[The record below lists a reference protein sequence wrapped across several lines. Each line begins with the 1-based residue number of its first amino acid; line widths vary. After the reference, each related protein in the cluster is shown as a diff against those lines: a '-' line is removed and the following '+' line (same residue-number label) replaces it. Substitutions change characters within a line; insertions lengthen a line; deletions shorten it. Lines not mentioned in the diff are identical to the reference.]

1 MLRAEGLS
9 FQNLNESSMDMEYSQ
24 EMLRPVIFV
33 GCGGAGVKTVTR
45 ARRMI
50 GEYLE
55 DSGWKGGIPRAWKF
69 LGIDADSFVN
79 PFLPY
84 DPNHLPSECWVEMSR
99 HFSSYQDLDSNVMA
113 RYGRAEG
120 SVNNDLI
127 GWRPNPAQLNVPIFA
142 GAGQIRAVGRMLGI
156 TSYAGTVQK
165 KIDWAFSEA
174 AAGASELLEL
184 SQHLGISSNRGE
196 QESKPIV
203 IVLGSIAGGVGSG
216 IMLDIIDLIKQ
227 THADGAFPTLIAYT
241 PDIFG
246 AVQTDGMATNAAA
259 FISEL
264 MATSW
269 SKEVSVNPFIPY
281 KGMSYKRGPHATYLI
296 GRKNLRGYDL
306 QDSSRV
312 FESIAQYLTSLTT
325 SPNAQVDFMY
335 QQTCGLAEAAQNSG
349 GYGFLYQEFPGLIN
363 SFGVAKI
370 SIGRKHFRRWL
381 EQLLGRAVIEHLARN
396 ENSDSSQIQNAGNK
410 EPFSYLQEISEW
422 PRLGNEVPYRLRPSV
437 NEFLLED
444 ESQWMRQVLFLFFGD
459 NELGSGEFPDL
470 NAVVHKIIQHRTS
483 ALGETSKSWLFDLQ
497 NSHDVIQLV
506 RDFLLS
512 DELGLKHYFE
522 ESIVDYLSPISKSL
536 LLIGDT
542 SDDRLKVNYSRAL
555 QAALQWSSPLFE
567 IDRRMC
573 AEVHPHNLQISL
585 APYGVS
591 FPEGHPAR
599 DLTSEVLRGFLSDS
613 INPTFSNF
621 SDSENVT
628 DSITLVS
635 TCKKPVHP
643 SVVQNFTEPL
653 KSARQINVGPNF
665 SHQWQWR
672 RSRTLTEFIPLSSA
686 TRLAAIRGFALAR
699 LTGAMSLGDQES
711 CQISGT
717 EGVFQFPRLLL
728 TFTGRNN
735 ILPALLESMIL
746 TYADIDEKGIEAF
759 SAYRTLIEFGWNHSD
774 VEGEYQ
780 FPDFVNEIFL
790 TGDYGKIQ
798 ILDESRSSRFL
809 NDYESRFDAA
819 KDYLRVNLDRF
830 EKLGSEAPSLRGWR
844 NSIGNV
850 DPDDTLTIELLP
862 DLREAFSQVLDQI
875 QVLERS

>member
-1 MLRAEGLS
+1 MD
-9 FQNLNESSMDMEYSQ
+9 LNERSVDMEYPQ
-24 EMLRPVIFV
+24 GMLRPVIFV
-33 GCGGAGVKTVTR
+33 GCGGAGVKTVAR
-45 ARRMI
+45 ARQMI

-156 TSYAGTVQK
+156 TSYASTVQK

-259 FISEL
+259 FMSEL

-269 SKEVSVNPFIPY
+269 SKEVSINPFIPY

-296 GRKNLRGYDL
+296 GRKNLRGDDL

-335 QQTCGLAEAAQNSG
+335 QQASGLQEAAQNSG
-349 GYGFLYQEFPGLIN
+349 GYGFLNQEFPGLIN

-410 EPFSYLQEISEW
+410 ELFSYLQEISEW
-422 PRLGNEVPYRLRPSV
+422 PRLGSEVPYRLQPSV

-444 ESQWMRQVLFLFFGD
+444 ESQWMRQVHSLFFGD
-459 NELGSGEFPDL
+459 KEFRSGEFPDL
-470 NAVVHKIIQHRTS
+470 NAVVHKIIKPRTS
-483 ALGETSKSWLFDLQ
+483 ALGETSQSWLFDLQ
-497 NSHDVIQLV
+497 NSDDVIQMV

-512 DELGLKHYFE
+512 EELGLKYYFE
-522 ESIVDYLSPISKSL
+522 ESIIEYLSPNSTSL
-536 LLIGDT
+536 TVTSDT
-542 SDDRLKVNYSRAL
+542 SDNRLKVNYSRAL
-555 QAALQWSSPLFE
+555 QTALQWSAPLFE

-573 AEVHPHNLQISL
+573 VEVHPHNLHISL
-585 APYGVS
+585 VLYGVS

-599 DLTSEVLRGFLSDS
+599 DFTSEVLPVFLSNNVD
-613 INPTFSNF
+613 PTFSNF

-635 TCKKPVHP
+635 TCQYPVHP
-643 SVVQNFTEPL
+643 SVVRNFTEPL
-653 KSARQINVGPNF
+653 KLTSATANDGPNF
-665 SHQWQWR
+665 FHRWQWR
-672 RSRTLTEFIPLSSA
+672 RSRTLTEFIPLSPA

-699 LTGAMSLGDQES
+699 LTGAMSLADQES
-711 CQISGT
+711 CQISGIDR
-717 EGVFQFPRLLL
+717 VFQFPRSLL
-728 TFTGRNN
+728 TLTSGRN

-746 TYADIDEKGIEAF
+746 TYADIDGKGIEAF
-759 SAYRTLIEFGWNHSD
+759 RAYRTLIEFGWNHSD

-790 TGDYGKIQ
+790 MGDYGKIQ
-798 ILDESRSSRFL
+798 IQDESRSSRFL

-819 KDYLRVNLDRF
+819 KDYLRANLDRF
-830 EKLGSEAPSLRGWR
+830 EKLGSEAPSMRGWR
-844 NSIGNV
+844 NSIGTA

-862 DLREAFSQVLDQI
+862 DLLSAYWQVLNQI
-875 QVLERS
+875 RVLERK